1 MLRSDPDHA
10 ARHLQATSS
19 GRCLVPGSAQ
29 AACLHA
35 DVGLSFWGGVDPF
48 SGEVIDRHHPLSG
61 QVIAGKVLAIPSGR
75 GSCTGS
81 SVLLELILNGHAPA
95 ALVFAEAEEILT
107 LGVLVAQQL
116 FDRSLPVVSVGPQ
129 AFAAL
134 RDARY
139 LRIENGEVHAF
150 AEQPVDDWSAC
161 ERTAAHDFPPS
172 RIALNQH
179 DQAMLAGEQG
189 KATQAAMQ
197 ILLRM
202 AELQGA
208 RELVDIT
215 QAHIDGCI
223 YTGPASLRFA
233 RQLADWGGRVQVP
246 TTLNSIS
253 VDQRRWRQMGVAAAF
268 GEPASQLAD
277 AYVEMGAS
285 ASFTCAPYLLD
296 SAPKAGEQVVWAE
309 SNAVV
314 YANSVLGARTL
325 KYPDFL
331 DICIA
336 LTGRAPRVGC
346 HLADQRHATLR
357 IELPPLHNLD
367 DAFYPLLG
375 YHLGLLCGS
384 EIPVICG
391 LEQAS
396 PTLDDL
402 KAFGAAFAT
411 TSAAPMFHIAGV
423 TPEASTVE
431 AALGGRAPDR
441 TLRVERADLL
451 GSWRE
456 LDSGESVDVELI
468 SLGNPHFSLSEF
480 ARLAQL
486 CEGRTKHA
494 EVAVLVTCGREIQR
508 QASEAGHLQALERF
522 GVRIITDTCWCMIE
536 EPVVPLTARTLMTNS
551 GKYAHYA
558 PGLVGRKVRFGSLA
572 DCIETAC
579 SGRASG
585 RLPRWLAA
593 ADSEG
598 VH

>member
-1 MLRSDPDHA
+1 MLRSDRAFAPHQPA
-10 ARHLQATSS
+10 LSFT
-19 GRCLVPGSAQ
+19 GRSLVAGSAQ

-35 DVGLSFWGGVDPF
+35 DTGLSFWGGVDPF

-61 QVIAGKVLAIPSGR
+61 QIIAGKVLAIPSGR

-95 ALVFAEAEEILT
+95 ALVFADTEEILT
-107 LGVLVAQQL
+107 LGVLVAQLL
-116 FDRSLPVVSVGPQ
+116 FDRSLPVVCVDRT

-134 RDARY
+134 RDAHY
-139 LRIENGEVHAF
+139 LRIENGLVQGF
-150 AEQPVDDWSAC
+150 AAMPDEGWLAS
-161 ERTAAHDFPPS
+161 RGTAADDVPPT
-172 RIALNQH
+172 RITLNQQ
-179 DQAMLAGEQG
+179 DQAMLDGEQG

-208 RELVDIT
+208 HALLDIT

-233 RQLADWGGRVQVP
+233 RQLADWGGRVKVP

-253 VDQRRWRQMGVAAAF
+253 VDQRRWQQMGVAATF

-277 AYVEMGAS
+277 AYVEMGAT

-296 SAPKAGEQVVWAE
+296 SAPHAGEQIVWAE

-336 LTGRAPRVGC
+336 LTGRAPLTGC
-346 HLADQRHATLR
+346 HLDDQRHATLR
-357 IELPPLHNLD
+357 IDLPSLQHLD

-375 YHLGLLCGS
+375 YHVGLLCGS
-384 EIPVICG
+384 ETPVICG
-391 LEQAS
+391 LEQCA

-423 TPEASTVE
+423 TPEAPTAE
-431 AALGGRAPDR
+431 AALGGQPPDR
-441 TLRVERADLL
+441 ILRVERGDLL
-451 GSWRE
+451 DSWRE
-456 LDSGESVDVELI
+456 LDSGESRNVELI

-480 ARLAQL
+480 AALATL
-486 CEGRTKHA
+486 CEGRLKHPD
-494 EVAVLVTCGREIQR
+494 VSVMVTCGRAIQG
-508 QASEAGHLQALERF
+508 QADKAGHLATLECF
-522 GVRIITDTCWCMIE
+522 GVQVVTDTCWCMIE
-536 EPVVPLTARTLMTNS
+536 EPVISRTTRTLMTNS

-558 PGLVGRKVRFGSLA
+558 PGLVGRQVRFGSLA
-572 DCIETAC
+572 ECVETAC
-579 SGRASG
+579 SGQASG
-585 RLPRWLAA
+585 RLPRWLATA
-593 ADSEG
+593 ETEG
-598 VH
+598 AR

>member
-1 MLRSDPDHA
+1 MLRCDALIQQPALSF
-10 ARHLQATSS
+10 Q
-19 GRCLVPGSAQ
+19 GRSLVSGSAQ

-35 DVGLSFWGGVDPF
+35 EVGLSFWGGVDPL

-81 SVLLELILNGHAPA
+81 SVLLELILNRQAPA
-95 ALVFAEAEEILT
+95 ALVFAETEEILT
-107 LGVLVAQQL
+107 LGVLVAQLL
-116 FDRSLPVVSVGPQ
+116 FGRSLPVVSLDQQ

-134 RDARY
+134 RDARHV
-139 LRIENGEVHAF
+139 RIDNGLVRGF
-150 AEQPVDDWSAC
+150 ADRPDEGWLASDGTNVNGYQPAQID
-161 ERTAAHDFPPS
+161 
-172 RIALNQH
+172 LNPQ

-189 KATQAAMQ
+189 KAAQAAMQ

-233 RQLADWGGRVQVP
+233 RQLADWGGRVKVP

-296 SAPKAGEQVVWAE
+296 SAPSAGEQIVWAE

-336 LTGRAPRVGC
+336 LTGRAPLVGC
-346 HLADQRHATLR
+346 HLADQRHARLR
-357 IELPPLHNLD
+357 IDLPPLENLD

-375 YHLGLLCGS
+375 YHVGLLCGS
-384 EIPVICG
+384 EIPVLCG
-391 LEQAS
+391 LERRE

-411 TSAAPMFHIAGV
+411 TSAAPMFHIVGV
-423 TPEASTVE
+423 TPEAPSAE
-431 AALGGRAPDR
+431 AALDGQAPAR
-441 TLRVERADLL
+441 TLSVQRADLL
-451 GSWRE
+451 ASWRE
-456 LDSGESVDVELI
+456 LDSGEFADVELI

-486 CEGRTKHA
+486 CAGKVKHTD
-494 EVAVLVTCGREIQR
+494 VAVLVTCGREIQR
-508 QASEAGHLQALERF
+508 QASEAGYLQTLEQF
-522 GVRIITDTCWCMIE
+522 GVQIITDTCWCMIE
-536 EPVVPLTARTLMTNS
+536 APVMPPTTRTLMTNS

-558 PGLVGRKVRFGSLA
+558 PGLVGRQVRFGSLA
-572 DCIETAC
+572 ECVETAC
-579 SGRASG
+579 SGQASG
-585 RLPRWLAA
+585 RLPRWLTA
-593 ADSEG
+593 ADTEG
-598 VH
+598 AH